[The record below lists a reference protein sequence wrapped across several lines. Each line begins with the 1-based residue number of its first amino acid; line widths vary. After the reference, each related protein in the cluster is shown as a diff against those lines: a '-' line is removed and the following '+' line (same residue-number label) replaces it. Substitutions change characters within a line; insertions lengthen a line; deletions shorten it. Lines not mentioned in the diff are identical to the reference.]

1 MSEVE
6 EWTKPAISPMSAGLK
21 ARCPRCGEG
30 KLYKSMLTPAR
41 ECSACRLDYS
51 FIDSGDGPAV
61 FVIFILG
68 FFILALALFVESTFH
83 PPLWLHAILW
93 LPCITLACIWALR
106 FTKALMIAIQ
116 YRTKAQQT
124 AEIDRGE

>member
-1 MSEVE
+1 MAKQQTIDS
-6 EWTKPAISPMSAGLK
+6 AISPFAAGLK

-30 KLYKSMLTPAR
+30 KLYAGMLNPAK

-68 FFILALALFVESTFH
+68 FAILGAALIFETAFH
-83 PPLWLHAILW
+83 PPLWLHAIIW
-93 LPCITLACIWALR
+93 LPVITLACIWALR
-106 FTKALMIAIQ
+106 FTKALMVAIQ
-116 YRTKAQQT
+116 YKTNARQHSKN
-124 AEIDRGE
+124 GEG